1 MEENNNF
8 YGDSAEQNE
17 NIIPLA
23 EDSVNAED
31 TVFEEPKFQ
40 VLEETQPVTSFEND
54 AAFTTGD
61 NENNFNP
68 PYVPTYNPINFSTV
82 EPQKDTKCA
91 GSGLKIFA
99 FIMIAVF
106 ILTATCTTGYFVGKN
121 STAGVFSGSDV
132 SVGLE
137 AKPEDSDE
145 LTAAQVYEKVNPSV
159 VGICVY
165 NSEGAA
171 ANASGVIY
179 SDDGY
184 IVTNDHI
191 YSEVAAP
198 KFKIYAYDGKEYD
211 AEYVAGDKVSDL
223 AVLKIKNGSF
233 KKAKFG
239 DSDQLI
245 FGESVVAIGRPG
257 GASNA
262 SSITKGII
270 SATSRRVQTT
280 SSYSSRLIET
290 DCPINPGSSG
300 GALVNM
306 YGQVIGITSSK
317 LASSDI
323 DAVGYAIPTTTV
335 KRIVEELIK
344 NGKVVTRAKLGITYK
359 AIDSVTA
366 ETQKYNYVGL
376 YVDSVSEDSDLYKKI
391 VKGDIITHINNIE
404 VTSDEIVLDIIEK
417 AKAGDTVT
425 VTFVSK
431 DGKTTTV
438 EAVLKANVGES
449 SYSDVE
455 KPKTETPV
463 IPEEEEEN
471 GGIFDFPFGE

>member
-8 YGDSAEQNE
+8 YGESAKQNE
-17 NIIPLA
+17 NTIPSS
-23 EDSVNAED
+23 EESTNVENM
-31 TVFEEPKFQ
+31 VFEEPKFE
-40 VLEETQPVTSFEND
+40 VLEEAQTMTSFEND
-54 AAFTTGD
+54 ADFAAGEY
-61 NENNFNP
+61 ENNFNP
-68 PYVPTYNPINFSTV
+68 PYVSTYNPINFSTV
-82 EPQKDTKCA
+82 EPQKDVTNA
-91 GSGLKIFA
+91 GRGLKIFA

-106 ILTATCTTGYFVGKN
+106 VLTATCATGYFVGKN
-121 STAGVFSGSDV
+121 SSVGIFGGSDV

-137 AKPEDSDE
+137 AKPKESDE
-145 LTAAQVYEKVNPSV
+145 LTAAQVYKKVNPSV

-165 NSEGAA
+165 NSQGAS

-184 IVTNDHI
+184 VVTNDHI
-191 YSEVAAP
+191 YFETAAP
-198 KFKIYAYDGKEYD
+198 KFKIYTYDGKEYD
-211 AEYVAGDKVSDL
+211 AEYVAGDNISDL

-239 DSDQLI
+239 NSDQLI
-245 FGESVVAIGRPG
+245 FGESVVAIGRPA
-257 GASNA
+257 GASDA
-262 SSITKGII
+262 SSITKGIV

-280 SSYSSRLIET
+280 SDYSSRLIET

-317 LASSDI
+317 LASADI
-323 DAVGYAIPTTTV
+323 DAIGYAIPTTTV

-344 NGKVVTRAKLGITYK
+344 NGKVVTRAKLGIKYK
-359 AIDSVTA
+359 AIDSVAA
-366 ETQKYNYVGL
+366 ETQKYDYAGL
-376 YVDSVSEDSDLYKKI
+376 YIDTVSEDSDLYKKI
-391 VKGDIITHINNIE
+391 GKGDIITHINNIE

-431 DGKTTTV
+431 DGKISTV
-438 EAVLKANVGES
+438 EAILKANVGES

-455 KPKTETPV
+455 EPKKETPV
-463 IPEEEEEN
+463 IPEEDEEN
-471 GGIFDFPFGE
+471 GDIFDLPFDE